1 MKKTLYLVF
10 TFFMLLLVSCSI
22 PTPNT
27 SSSWSSK
34 EDYSSNILD
43 TSSSASGGSS
53 NSENQSTS
61 DSSSVGGTQEISI
74 GLKFLLISTTNTYS
88 VVGIGT
94 CKDKNL
100 IIPQSYND
108 LPVTDINYKAF
119 YGCSSLTSIVIP
131 NSVTSIGGSAF
142 YYCDSLTSITFE
154 EESKL
159 KSIGESAFSNCS
171 SLASIVI
178 PNSVTS
184 IGKWAFSNC
193 SSLTIY
199 CESSSKPSGWDSYW
213 NNSGRPVY
221 WGVIQEDI
229 IYQDGLQYL
238 IINGKAVVTGYE
250 ANETKVIIPN
260 TIEVK
265 GVIYEVTSIGKMAF
279 SNCRSLASIVIPNGV
294 TSIGESA
301 FYYCD
306 SLTSITF
313 EEESKLKSIG
323 ESAFYYCNKITSI
336 IIPNGVT
343 SIGNEAFWGCFRLV
357 EVYNLSNLVI
367 TKGSYG
373 NGCIGQYALN
383 IYNDTSILSK
393 LSIDNDGYLI
403 YPEGDTKVLVAYTG
417 TETKLMFPQGVTKMH
432 NGAFCGCHS
441 LMSIMLPNGMTSISF
456 YAFDDC
462 KSLSSIIIPDSV
474 TMIRNGAF
482 RDCKSLKSVYYKGT
496 ETEWHKIS
504 FPFDKDYLTT
514 ATKYYYSESE
524 PALNEVGTAYDGNY
538 WHYDIDGKTIIVWEK
553 QN

>member
-131 NSVTSIGGSAF
+131 NSVTSIGG
-142 YYCDSLTSITFE
+142 
-154 EESKL
+154 
-159 KSIGESAFSNCS
+159 
-171 SLASIVI
+171 
-178 PNSVTS
+178 
-184 IGKWAFSNC
+184 
-193 SSLTIY
+193 
-199 CESSSKPSGWDSYW
+199 
-213 NNSGRPVY
+213 
-221 WGVIQEDI
+221 
-229 IYQDGLQYL
+229 
-238 IINGKAVVTGYE
+238 
-250 ANETKVIIPN
+250 
-260 TIEVK
+260 
-265 GVIYEVTSIGKMAF
+265 
-279 SNCRSLASIVIPNGV
+279 
-294 TSIGESA
+294 SA